1 MRCTPK
7 HLFSPQLGHCSRCP
21 AWSPSCPASRR
32 SCTLRKE
39 AGKVLQSLALSAAS
53 KNKSKYPS
61 NNLLE
66 VEGGFAPATNFIA
79 SQTVEGFW
87 SWPVH
92 SGEKKSVCAPCYLTL
107 LKGNFSV
114 LGNTLILSSPIC
126 DLWISAPALLF
137 SLNICGGVTV
147 QWCPLFFFFNQKKQE
162 VFLTSS
168 WADHVPLYPSPPFG
182 RRQHSVHLYG
192 IPAQPPGS
200 SQGTSWE
207 GKARSGAW
215 ASTDIAWFRG
225 IHPSATLTEN
235 NRQSPNILIVH
246 SGEKT
251 SEWLQKEKYVW
262 VLIAQHV
269 LCLVSNTAK
278 K

>member
-1 MRCTPK
+1 M
-7 HLFSPQLGHCSRCP
+7 CSLLSDTLEGEFLCP
-21 AWSPSCPASRR
+21 
-32 SCTLRKE
+32 RKY
-39 AGKVLQSLALSAAS
+39 S
-53 KNKSKYPS
+53 
-61 NNLLE
+61 
-66 VEGGFAPATNFIA
+66 
-79 SQTVEGFW
+79 
-87 SWPVH
+87 
-92 SGEKKSVCAPCYLTL
+92 
-107 LKGNFSV
+107 
-114 LGNTLILSSPIC
+114 NTLISHLRLVDKCACSTLFTEYMWWSYSPVM
-126 DLWISAPALLF
+126 P
-137 SLNICGGVTV
+137 
-147 QWCPLFFFFNQKKQE
+147 PFFFFNQKKQE

-246 SGEKT
+246 SGEK
-251 SEWLQKEKYVW
+251 LQNGYKRK
-262 VLIAQHV
+262 
-269 LCLVSNTAK
+269 NTYGYS
-278 K
+278 

>member
-32 SCTLRKE
+32 SRTLRKE

-147 QWCPLFFFFNQKKQE
+147 QWCPLFFFLIRRNKKCFSRHPE
-162 VFLTSS
+162 LTMF
-168 WADHVPLYPSPPFG
+168 PFTLHLLLAEG
-182 RRQHSVHLYG
+182 STQCIFMASLHSHLVAHKGQVERARPDLVHGL
-192 IPAQPPGS
+192 Q
-200 SQGTSWE
+200 
-207 GKARSGAW
+207 
-215 ASTDIAWFRG
+215 
-225 IHPSATLTEN
+225 LT
-235 NRQSPNILIVH
+235 
-246 SGEKT
+246 
-251 SEWLQKEKYVW
+251 
-262 VLIAQHV
+262 
-269 LCLVSNTAK
+269 
-278 K
+278 